1 MLSLLSDNNSICHL
15 NKLVL
20 GFAVLCVP
28 SISLQILFPSPLSIL
43 FDKHQQKESGSACM
57 DIYRISVL
65 LYIYMTIVMTV
76 SKVFA
81 FSYNFYRTASF

>member
-20 GFAVLCVP
+20 GFAVLCVR

-65 LYIYMTIVMTV
+65 LYIYIYDHGND
-76 SKVFA
+76 SK
-81 FSYNFYRTASF
+81 

>member
-20 GFAVLCVP
+20 GFAVLCVR
-28 SISLQILFPSPLSIL
+28 SISLQILFPSPLSVL
-43 FDKHQQKESGSACM
+43 FDKHQQKSQEVPAWIFIG
-57 DIYRISVL
+57 Y
-65 LYIYMTIVMTV
+65 LYCFIYMTIVMTV

-81 FSYNFYRTASF
+81 FSYNFYRTVSF